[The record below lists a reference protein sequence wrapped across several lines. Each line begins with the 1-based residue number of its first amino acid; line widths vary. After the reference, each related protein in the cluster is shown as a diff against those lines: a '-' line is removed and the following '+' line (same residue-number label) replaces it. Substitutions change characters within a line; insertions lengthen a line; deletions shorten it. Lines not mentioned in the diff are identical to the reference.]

1 MRVGKK
7 NDQYPVVKVNP
18 DHAKRLNKVR
28 EVTERKTHIRPSL
41 NQTANAA
48 IAFGLPELEK
58 ESGV

>member
-7 NDQYPVVKVNP
+7 HDKYPVVKVNP

-28 EVTERKTHIRPSL
+28 ETTERNTHIRPSL

-48 IAFGLPELEK
+48 IAFGLPALEK